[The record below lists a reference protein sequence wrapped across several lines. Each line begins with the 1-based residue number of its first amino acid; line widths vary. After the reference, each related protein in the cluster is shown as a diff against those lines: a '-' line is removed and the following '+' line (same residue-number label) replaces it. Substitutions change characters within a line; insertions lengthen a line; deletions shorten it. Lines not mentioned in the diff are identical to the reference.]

1 MKRVFNISV
10 LLLWFIVT
18 ACVNEPKRQDD
29 VRVITLDV
37 TRQADI
43 SEFVSSF
50 DGCVPLETNEDC
62 LVDEIRKLKI
72 SGDTIYIAD
81 ETKITMFSLRDGSY
95 LGNIHKH
102 GRGPGE
108 YIILTDFDVFDSR
121 LYVLSNVDRE
131 IIMYNASGDVLRT
144 INTGEGFSNL
154 SVIDEDNIWLYSSD
168 SNDSM
173 YNFILIGPD
182 ADVKAKYDKFSKNQS
197 YTIEDIT
204 FCGSASDTLYVS
216 QYYDNIVYSLHHD
229 GYVPLYRFDMN
240 LRNTV
245 SQEELSATALSELHK
260 TYKYKESFRSIMH
273 IDRNR
278 HTLFAETWCFLD
290 GLALK
295 TCFVKADMVTGK
307 SHFYICGYD
316 VDERFP
322 LFDLSNVIGYDGK
335 VLISYLTAFSAK
347 KYGEKYKIGN
357 LADISEYDNPVIVF
371 HTLNY

>member
-1 MKRVFNISV
+1 MRKFPYFSFVLGLVVISCVSQTKNEPNVQGISV
-10 LLLWFIVT
+10 DI
-18 ACVNEPKRQDD
+18 NK
-29 VRVITLDV
+29 
-37 TRQADI
+37 QADI

-50 DGCVPLETNEDC
+50 DGYVCLETNEDC
-62 LVDEIRKLKI
+62 LVDGIRKLKMV
-72 SGDTIYIAD
+72 GDTIYIAD
-81 ETKITMFSLRDGSY
+81 GTKITMFSRSDGSY
-95 LGNIHKH
+95 LGKIHKQ

-108 YIILTDFDVFDSR
+108 YITLTDFDVLDSR
-121 LYVLSNVDRE
+121 LYVLSSVDRE
-131 IIMYNASGDVLRT
+131 IIVYNSFGDVLRT
-144 INTGEGFSNL
+144 INTGEGFNSL
-154 SVIDEDNIWLYSSD
+154 SVVDEDNIWLYSSD

-173 YNFILIGPD
+173 YNFILIGPN
-182 ADVKAKYDKFSKNQS
+182 AGVKAKYDPYPTNLS
-197 YTIEDIT
+197 YIIEDIT
-204 FCGSASDTLYVS
+204 FCGSDSDTLYVA

-240 LRNTV
+240 LRNVV
-245 SQEELSATALSELHK
+245 SQEELSAIPLSELHK

-273 IDRNR
+273 IDRSG
-278 HTLFAETWCFLD
+278 HTLFAETLCFLD

-295 TCFVKADMVTGK
+295 TCLVKADIETGV
-307 SHFYICGYD
+307 SNFYICSNE

-347 KYGEKYKIGN
+347 KYGKKYKIGN

>member
-1 MKRVFNISV
+1 MKGVFNISV
-10 LLLWFIVT
+10 LLLGFIVT
-18 ACVNEPKRQDD
+18 SCVNDPKRHDN
-29 VRVITLDV
+29 VRVITVDI
-37 TRQADI
+37 TKQTDI

-50 DGCVPLETNEDC
+50 DGYVCLETTDDC
-62 LVDEIRKLKI
+62 LISGIKKLK
-72 SGDTIYIAD
+72 SVGDTIYISD
-81 ETKITMFSLRDGSY
+81 DSKIAMFSRRDGY
-95 LGNIHKH
+95 FLGKIHKH

-108 YIILTDFDVFDSR
+108 YITLTDFDVFDSR

-173 YNFILIGPD
+173 YNFILIGTD

-216 QYYDNIVYSLHHD
+216 QYYDNIVYSLHYD

-240 LRNTV
+240 LQNTV
-245 SQEELSATALSELHK
+245 SQEELSATPLSELHK

-273 IDRNR
+273 IDRSG
-278 HTLFAETWCFLD
+278 HTLFAETLCFLD

-295 TCFVKADMVTGK
+295 TCLVKADIETGV
-307 SHFYICGYD
+307 SNFYICSNE

-347 KYGEKYKIGN
+347 KYGKKYKIGN